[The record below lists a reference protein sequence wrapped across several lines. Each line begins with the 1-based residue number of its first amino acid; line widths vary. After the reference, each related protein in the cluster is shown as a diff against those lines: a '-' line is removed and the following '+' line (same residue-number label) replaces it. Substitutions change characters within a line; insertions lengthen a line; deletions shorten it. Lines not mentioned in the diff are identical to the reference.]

1 MIADR
6 LAVLRQDRTL
16 GAAADLEA
24 AVTLLQGT
32 RTGDAPAVLRLYRPE
47 PTVAFGQ
54 RDRRLAGFE
63 AAADACRR
71 RGFVPLVRR
80 AGGRAAAYHHGCLV
94 VDHIQPE
101 DDPIVTSQGRFSV
114 LGEVLREALERC
126 RVDARMGEL
135 PGEYCPGEHTVHG
148 VAAGEPDRR
157 VKLIGSAQR
166 VIGTGWL
173 FSSAIIVEDSA
184 PIRGV
189 LSEAYEALGME
200 WDPLTAGSAQD
211 LVPEI
216 DVEQVARAVL
226 EVYAEHTELAAAD
239 PALLGD
245 AASTRSV

>member
-1 MIADR
+1 MIAGQ

-16 GAAADLEA
+16 GAAADLQA

-32 RTGDAPAVLRLYRPE
+32 RSGETPAMLRLYRPE

-54 RDRRLAGFE
+54 RDRRLPGFDE
-63 AAADACRR
+63 AAEACRR
-71 RGFVPLVRR
+71 RGFTPLVRR

-94 VDHIQPE
+94 VDHIQPD
-101 DDPIVTSQGRFSV
+101 DDPVIDSQGRFSF
-114 LGEVLREALERC
+114 LGEVLRRALEESG
-126 RVDARMGEL
+126 VDARIGEL
-135 PGEYCPGEHTVHG
+135 PGEYCPGEHTIHG

-173 FSSAIIVEDSA
+173 FSSAIIVEDSS

-189 LSEAYEALGME
+189 LSEAYEALDME

-211 LVPEI
+211 LVEEVT
-216 DVEQVARAVL
+216 VEQVAEAVL
-226 EVYAEHTELAAAD
+226 DAYSEHTDLAPAAPELLD
-239 PALLGD
+239 
-245 AASTRSV
+245 V